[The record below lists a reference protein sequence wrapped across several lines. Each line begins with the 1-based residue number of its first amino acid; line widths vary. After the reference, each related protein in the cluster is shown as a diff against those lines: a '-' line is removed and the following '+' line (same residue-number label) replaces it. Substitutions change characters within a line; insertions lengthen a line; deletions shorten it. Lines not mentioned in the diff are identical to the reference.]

1 MAKLRQTREAKKI
14 DVYEESDMV
23 KSEEEDVVFVEAD
36 IELILVNVCK
46 MYGLNL
52 KKLSVIKRVF
62 TDNPM

>member
-36 IELILVNVCK
+36 IELILGDVCK
-46 MYGLNL
+46 MYGF
-52 KKLSVIKRVF
+52 KS
-62 TDNPM
+62 